1 MRGSVEEESEDRGD
15 RKEKGFDRRIAE
27 LGIRIKDAD
36 QWKVRDDV
44 FDEVTLL
51 ALYRLVHKKHL
62 TTLGGPISTGKEG
75 NVFYGE
81 KDGKPLAIKIYLIRT
96 ANFRAMTEYI
106 DGDPRFSH
114 VRRSRKEIIFA
125 WTRKEFSNLKRARKA
140 GVPVPEP
147 YSFDRNIL
155 LMEFLGEGQAPF
167 PQIREVEL
175 PDPGA
180 TYREIVGYIEA
191 LFSRARLVH
200 GDLSEYNVLFGDR
213 PVLIDMGQAVTL
225 DHPRALQFLVR
236 DIANINRFFSDKCEV
251 MGEREIFQRIAG
263 ERLAGP

>member
-1 MRGSVEEESEDRGD
+1 MAREPDER
-15 RKEKGFDRRIAE
+15 GFDRRIAE
-27 LGIRIKDAD
+27 FGIRIRDAD
-36 QWKVRDDV
+36 QWKVQDDV

-51 ALYRLVHKKHL
+51 ALYRLAHKKRL
-62 TTLGGPISTGKEG
+62 TTFGGPISTGKEG

-81 KDGKPLAIKIYLIRT
+81 KEGKPLAIKIYMIRT

-114 VRRSRKEIIFA
+114 IRRSRKEIIFA

-155 LMEFLGEGQAPF
+155 IMEFLGEGQVPF
-167 PQIREVEL
+167 PQIRDVDL
-175 PDPGA
+175 PEPEPV
-180 TYREIVGYIEA
+180 YREIIGHIET

-200 GDLSEYNVLFGDR
+200 GDLSEYNILFSGR
-213 PVLIDMGQAVTL
+213 PYLIDMGQAVTP
-225 DHPRALQFLVR
+225 DHPRALHFLSR
-236 DIANINRFFSDKCEV
+236 DIRNINRFFSDKCEV
-251 MGEREIFQRIAG
+251 MGEQEIFQRIAG
-263 ERLAGP
+263 EMFAGP

>member
-1 MRGSVEEESEDRGD
+1 VAGEREEKRLDRQ
-15 RKEKGFDRRIAE
+15 IAD

-36 QWKVRDDV
+36 QWKVQDDV

-51 ALYRLVHKKHL
+51 SLYRLAHKKHL
-62 TTLGGPISTGKEG
+62 TTFGGPISTGKEG

-81 KDGKPLAIKIYLIRT
+81 KEGKPLAIKIYMIRT

-114 VRRSRKEIIFA
+114 IRRSRKEIIFA

-155 LMEFLGEGQAPF
+155 LMEFLGEDQVPF
-167 PQIREVEL
+167 PQIREVDL
-175 PDPGA
+175 PDPQE
-180 TYREIVGYIEA
+180 TYREIVGYVER
-191 LFSRARLVH
+191 LFSDARLVH
-200 GDLSEYNVLFGDR
+200 GDLSEYNILYGDR
-213 PVLIDMGQAVTL
+213 PWLIDMGQAVTP
-225 DHPRALQFLVR
+225 DHPRALQFLAR
-236 DIANINRFFSDKCEV
+236 DIRNINRFFSDKCEI
-251 MGEREIFQRIAG
+251 MGDQEIFQRIAG
-263 ERLAGP
+263 ERLTGP

>member
-1 MRGSVEEESEDRGD
+1 VAGEPDER
-15 RKEKGFDRRIAE
+15 GFDRRIAE
-27 LGIRIKDAD
+27 FGIRIKDAD
-36 QWKVRDDV
+36 QWKVQDDV

-51 ALYRLVHKKHL
+51 ALYRLAHKKHL
-62 TTLGGPISTGKEG
+62 TTFGGPISTGKEG

-81 KDGKPLAIKIYLIRT
+81 LDGKPLAIKIYMIRT

-114 VRRSRKEIIFA
+114 IRRSRKEIIFA

-155 LMEFLGEGQAPF
+155 IMEFLGEGQAPF
-167 PQIREVEL
+167 PQIREVEI
-175 PDPGA
+175 PDPEA
-180 TYREIVGYIEA
+180 TYREIIGFAET

-200 GDLSEYNVLFGDR
+200 GDLSEYNILYGER
-213 PVLIDMGQAVTL
+213 PYVIDMGQAVTL
-225 DHPRALQFLVR
+225 DHPRALRFLVR

-251 MGEREIFQRIAG
+251 MGEQEIFQRIAG
-263 ERLAGP
+263 EMFAGP

>member
-1 MRGSVEEESEDRGD
+1 MAGDPDERRFD
-15 RKEKGFDRRIAE
+15 RKIAE
-27 LGIRIKDAD
+27 FGIRIRDED

-51 ALYRLVHKKHL
+51 ALYRLAHKRHL
-62 TTLGGPISTGKEG
+62 TTFGGPVSTGKEG
-75 NVFYGE
+75 NIFYGE
-81 KDGKPLAIKIYLIRT
+81 RDGKPLAIKIYLIRT

-140 GVPVPEP
+140 GIPVPEP
-147 YSFDRNIL
+147 YAFDRNIL
-155 LMEFLGEGQAPF
+155 LMEFLGEGKAPF
-167 PQIREVEL
+167 PQIREVAL
-175 PDPGA
+175 PDPAA
-180 TYREIVGYIEA
+180 TYREILGFVET

-200 GDLSEYNVLFGDR
+200 GDLSEYNILFSDR
-213 PVLIDMGQAVTL
+213 PYLIDMGQAVTL

-236 DIANINRFFSDKCEV
+236 DLRNINRFFSDKCEV
-251 MGEREIFQRIAG
+251 MGEKEIFQRVAG
-263 ERLAGP
+263 EMLTGP

>member
-1 MRGSVEEESEDRGD
+1 LEEEPDERS
-15 RKEKGFDRRIAE
+15 FDRRISK

-36 QWKVRDDV
+36 QWKVQDDV

-51 ALYRLVHKKHL
+51 ALYRLAHKKHL
-62 TTLGGPISTGKEG
+62 TTFGGPISTGKEG

-81 KDGKPLAIKIYLIRT
+81 KDGNPLAIKIYMIRT

-114 VRRSRKEIIFA
+114 IRRSRKEIIFA

-147 YSFDRNIL
+147 FSFDRNIL
-155 LMEFLGEGQAPF
+155 IMQFLGDGQAPY
-167 PQIREVEL
+167 PQIREVDL

-180 TYREIVGYIEA
+180 TYQEIMGYVGT
-191 LFSRARLVH
+191 LFSGARLVH
-200 GDLSEYNVLFGDR
+200 GDLSEYNILYGDR
-213 PVLIDMGQAVTL
+213 PYLIDMGQAVTL
-225 DHPRALQFLVR
+225 DHPRALHFLVR

-251 MGEREIFQRIAG
+251 MGEQEIFQRIAG
-263 ERLAGP
+263 ERLTGP

>member
-1 MRGSVEEESEDRGD
+1 MEEESEDRED
-15 RKEKGFDRRIAE
+15 PKEKGFDRKIAD
-27 LGIRIKDAD
+27 LGIRIRDED
-36 QWKVRDDV
+36 QWKVREDV

-51 ALYRLVHKKHL
+51 ALYRLIHKKQI
-62 TTLGGPISTGKEG
+62 TAIGGPVSTGKEG

-81 KDGKPLAIKIYLIRT
+81 REDRPLAIKIYMIRT

-114 VRRSRKEIIFA
+114 IRRSRKEIIFA

-140 GVPVPEP
+140 GIPVPEA

-175 PDPGA
+175 PEPAA
-180 TYREIVGYIEA
+180 TYREIIGYIGT

-200 GDLSEYNVLFGDR
+200 GDLSEYNILYGGR
-213 PVLIDMGQAVTL
+213 PYLIDMGQAVTR
-225 DHPRALQFLVR
+225 DHPRALHFLVR
-236 DIANINRFFSDKCEV
+236 DIRNINRFFSDKCEV
-251 MGEREIFQRIAG
+251 MGEQEIFQRIAG
-263 ERLAGP
+263 EMLTGP

>member
-1 MRGSVEEESEDRGD
+1 VAGEPDER
-15 RKEKGFDRRIAE
+15 GFDRKISE
-27 LGIRIKDAD
+27 FGIRVKDSD
-36 QWKVRDDV
+36 QWKVQDDV

-51 ALYRLVHKKHL
+51 ALYRLAHRKHL
-62 TTLGGPISTGKEG
+62 TTFGGPISTGKEG

-81 KDGKPLAIKIYLIRT
+81 KEGKPLAIKIYMIRT

-106 DGDPRFSH
+106 DGDPRFAH

-140 GVPVPEP
+140 GIPVPEP

-175 PDPGA
+175 PEPDA
-180 TYREIVGYIEA
+180 TYLEIVGFMEL
-191 LFSRARLVH
+191 LFCKARLVH
-200 GDLSEYNVLFGDR
+200 GDLSEYNILYGDR
-213 PVLIDMGQAVTL
+213 PYLIDMGQAVTP
-225 DHPRALQFLVR
+225 DHPRALHFLAR
-236 DIANINRFFSDKCEV
+236 DIRNINRFFSDKCEV
-251 MGEREIFQRIAG
+251 MGDKEIFQRIAG
-263 ERLAGP
+263 EMFAGP

>member
-1 MRGSVEEESEDRGD
+1 MDPESLRRD
-15 RKEKGFDRRIAE
+15 FDRRLE
-27 LGIRIKDAD
+27 EMGIRVKDAD
-36 QWKVRDDV
+36 QWKVQDNV

-51 ALYRLVHKKHL
+51 ALYRLAHKKHL
-62 TTLGGPISTGKEG
+62 TTFGGPISTGKEG

-81 KDGKPLAIKIYLIRT
+81 LDGKPLAIKIYMIRT

-114 VRRSRKEIIFA
+114 IRRSRKEIIFA

-155 LMEFLGEGQAPF
+155 IMEFLGEGQAPF
-167 PQIREVEL
+167 PQIREVEI
-175 PDPGA
+175 PDPEA
-180 TYREIVGYIEA
+180 TYREIIGFAET

-200 GDLSEYNVLFGDR
+200 GDLSEYNILYGER
-213 PVLIDMGQAVTL
+213 PYVIDMGQAVTL
-225 DHPRALQFLVR
+225 DHPRALRFLVR

-251 MGEREIFQRIAG
+251 MGEQEIFQRIAG
-263 ERLAGP
+263 ERFAGP

>member
-1 MRGSVEEESEDRGD
+1 MAGD
-15 RKEKGFDRRIAE
+15 QDERRFDKKITE
-27 LGIRIKDAD
+27 FGIRIKDED
-36 QWKVRDDV
+36 QWKVRENV

-51 ALYRLVHKKHL
+51 ALYRLAHKKHL
-62 TTLGGPISTGKEG
+62 TTFGGPISTGKEG

-81 KDGKPLAIKIYLIRT
+81 RDGKALAIKIYMIST

-125 WTRKEFSNLKRARKA
+125 WTRKEFSNLKRAKKA
-140 GVPVPEP
+140 GIPVPEP

-155 LMEFLGEGQAPF
+155 IMEFLGEGQVPY

-180 TYREIVGYIEA
+180 TYREIIGFIET

-200 GDLSEYNVLFGDR
+200 GDLSEYNILYGER
-213 PVLIDMGQAVTL
+213 PYLIDMGQSVTL
-225 DHPRALQFLVR
+225 DHPRALHFLVR
-236 DIANINRFFSDKCEV
+236 DIRNINRFFSDKCEV
-251 MGEREIFQRIAG
+251 MGEQEIFQRIAG
-263 ERLAGP
+263 ERFTGP

>member
-1 MRGSVEEESEDRGD
+1 MEEESEDRGD

>member
-1 MRGSVEEESEDRGD
+1 MEDESDDREDR
-15 RKEKGFDRRIAE
+15 RETGFDRKIAE
-27 LGIRIKDAD
+27 VGIRIRDED
-36 QWKVRDDV
+36 QWKVREDV

-51 ALYRLVHKKHL
+51 ALYRLVHRKQI
-62 TTLGGPISTGKEG
+62 TAIGGAISTGKEG
-75 NVFYGE
+75 NVFLGE
-81 KDGKPLAIKIYLIRT
+81 REGKLLAIKIYLIRT

-114 VRRSRKEIIFA
+114 IRRSRKEIIFA
-125 WTRKEFSNLKRARKA
+125 WTRKEFSNLKRAGKA

-167 PQIREVEL
+167 PQIREVDL
-175 PDPGA
+175 PEPET
-180 TYREIVGYIEA
+180 TYGEIVGYMET

-200 GDLSEYNVLFGDR
+200 GDLSEYNILYGDR
-213 PVLIDMGQAVTL
+213 PYVIDMGQAVTL

-236 DIANINRFFSDKCEV
+236 DIRNINRFFSDKCEV
-251 MGEREIFQRIAG
+251 MGEQEIFQRIAG

>member
-1 MRGSVEEESEDRGD
+1 VAGEPDER
-15 RKEKGFDRRIAE
+15 GFDRRIAE
-27 LGIRIKDAD
+27 FGIRIKDAD
-36 QWKVRDDV
+36 QWKVQDDV

-51 ALYRLVHKKHL
+51 ALYRLAHKKHL
-62 TTLGGPISTGKEG
+62 TTFGGPISTGKEG

-81 KDGKPLAIKIYLIRT
+81 LDGKPLAIKIYMIRT

-114 VRRSRKEIIFA
+114 IRRSRKEIIFA

-155 LMEFLGEGQAPF
+155 IMEFLGEGQAPF
-167 PQIREVEL
+167 PQIREVEI
-175 PDPGA
+175 PDPEA
-180 TYREIVGYIEA
+180 TYREIIGFAET

-200 GDLSEYNVLFGDR
+200 GDLSEYNILYGER
-213 PVLIDMGQAVTL
+213 PYVIDMGQAVTL
-225 DHPRALQFLVR
+225 DHPRALRFLVR
-236 DIANINRFFSDKCEV
+236 DLRNINRFFSDKCEV
-251 MGEREIFQRIAG
+251 MGEQEIFQRIAG
-263 ERLAGP
+263 EMFAGP

>member
-1 MRGSVEEESEDRGD
+1 VEEESEDRGD

>member
-1 MRGSVEEESEDRGD
+1 MEREPDER
-15 RKEKGFDRRIAE
+15 GFDRRIAE
-27 LGIRIKDAD
+27 FGIRIKDAD
-36 QWKVRDDV
+36 QWKVQDDV

-51 ALYRLVHKKHL
+51 ALYRLAHKKRL
-62 TTLGGPISTGKEG
+62 TTFGGPISTGKEG

-81 KDGKPLAIKIYLIRT
+81 KDGLPLAIKIYMIRT

-114 VRRSRKEIIFA
+114 IRRSRKEIIFA

-155 LMEFLGEGQAPF
+155 IMEFLGEGQKPF
-167 PQIREVEL
+167 PQIRDVEI
-175 PDPGA
+175 PEPGK
-180 TYREIVGYIEA
+180 TYLEIIGFIET

-200 GDLSEYNVLFGDR
+200 GDLSEYNILYGR
-213 PVLIDMGQAVTL
+213 GPHIIDMGQAVTP
-225 DHPRALQFLVR
+225 DHPRALHFLVR
-236 DIANINRFFSDKCEV
+236 DIKNINRFFSDKCEV

-263 ERLAGP
+263 ERFAGP

>member
-1 MRGSVEEESEDRGD
+1 VAGERDER
-15 RKEKGFDRRIAE
+15 GFDRKIAE
-27 LGIRIKDAD
+27 FGIRIKDAD
-36 QWKVRDDV
+36 QWKVQDDV

-51 ALYRLVHKKHL
+51 ALYRLAHRKHL
-62 TTLGGPISTGKEG
+62 TTFGGPISTGKEG

-81 KDGKPLAIKIYLIRT
+81 KDGKPLAIKIYMIRT
-96 ANFRAMTEYI
+96 ANFRAMTEYM

-155 LMEFLGEGQAPF
+155 LMEFLGEGQAAF
-167 PQIREVEL
+167 PHIREVEL

-180 TYREIVGYIEA
+180 TYREIVGYMEV
-191 LFSRARLVH
+191 LFMKARLVH
-200 GDLSEYNVLFGDR
+200 GDLSEYNILFSDR
-213 PVLIDMGQAVTL
+213 PYLIDMGQAVTP
-225 DHPRALQFLVR
+225 DHPRALHFLVR
-236 DIANINRFFSDKCEV
+236 DIRNINRFFSDKCEV
-251 MGEREIFQRIAG
+251 MGEQEIFQRIAG
-263 ERLAGP
+263 ERFAGP